1 MQTRLTRIQEDHE
14 QVVRTLES
22 QVREAR
28 VANEQREVELAK
40 VRDELASKTRIY
52 EDLCASH
59 ETLERQLADMRAQ
72 WDTDLEKRVRERE
85 DEFVVKL
92 SAMDER
98 LNEARRE
105 QAKAAVMVRQ
115 VERSGSREKERLE
128 TLLKSCDAYYKEH
141 LTRLQDKVR
150 SLEKERNTLAT
161 SLRQHGVNSL
171 SQVDQS
177 NLSSKSPLG
186 FFDRDSNA
194 RNWLETNRASSSR
207 PPVNPLKPGSSGLRT
222 DATSFW
228 LDSNLVGAESMETG
242 RNENEM
248 TMNEAA
254 AGATYV
260 ETNEDD
266 DPNSLKLASSG
277 NNVEIL
283 QQIRKIMGDLEL
295 SDDEEEDDEDFNER
309 DENQTGAITQNGG
322 LKDWSGLK

>member
-1 MQTRLTRIQEDHE
+1 MQTRLTRLQEDHE

-28 VANEQREVELAK
+28 VANEQREVELSK
-40 VRDELASKTRIY
+40 VRDDLAAKTRIY

-72 WDTDLEKRVRERE
+72 WETDLEKRVRERE

-141 LTRLQDKVR
+141 LTRLQDKVK

-161 SLRQHGVNSL
+161 SLRQHGINSS

-194 RNWLETNRASSSR
+194 RQWLETNRSSSSRR
-207 PPVNPLKPGSSGLRT
+207 PPVNPSKSRP

-228 LDSNLVGAESMETG
+228 LDSNLAAGTESMETG

-295 SDDEEEDDEDFNER
+295 SDEDEDEEDFNER
-309 DENQTGAITQNGG
+309 DENQTGAFTQNGG
-322 LKDWSGLK
+322 LKDGSG